1 MSSIRKIIHIDMDAF
16 FASVELRERPDLV
29 GLPVVVS
36 SHHPRAVIAAASYP
50 ARAFGLR
57 SAMPMH
63 QAKKRCPDV
72 VVIEPHFDKY
82 RAVSKQIHDIFARY
96 TEQIEPLSLDE
107 AYLDVSHLNPNILTA
122 TAAAERIRAEIFQ
135 ETGLTASAGVAP
147 NKFLAKVASDWH
159 KPNGLCVIKP
169 HQVQDFIRDLPLKKI
184 PGVGLVT
191 QAKLEQLGLQTLS
204 DVQASEERV
213 LLQHF
218 GKYGKQLF
226 DYAHGI
232 DHRTVQAS
240 RARQQISKETTFDR
254 DLTLV
259 ECQPAFAQLLAQ
271 VWQIMSRKQLSV
283 RGVSIKLKR
292 PDFKLIQHSRSYRQP
307 FQSIDELGNALNA
320 LLLELQLES
329 QLSPSQR
336 YRLVGL
342 GVYAL
347 AHAQPAAQLAL
358 W

>member
-1 MSSIRKIIHIDMDAF
+1 MDAF

-63 QAKKRCPDV
+63 QAKKRCPNV

-82 RAVSKQIHDIFARY
+82 RAVSKQIHNIFARY
-96 TEQIEPLSLDE
+96 TEHIEPLSLDE
-107 AYLDVSHLNPNILTA
+107 AYLDVSHLNPNDLSA

-184 PGVGLVT
+184 PGVGRVT
-191 QAKLEQLGLQTLS
+191 QAKLEQLGLQTLG
-204 DVQASEERV
+204 DVQAIEQGV

-271 VWQIMSRKQLSV
+271 VWQIMSQKQLSA

-292 PDFKLIQHSRSYRQP
+292 PDFKLLQHSRSYRQP
-307 FQSIDELGNALNA
+307 FQSSDELTNAFRA
-320 LLLELQLES
+320 LLMEIQREQQLE
-329 QLSPSQR
+329 PTQR
-336 YRLVGL
+336 YRLVGF

-347 AHAQPAAQLAL
+347 AHAEPAAQLAL